1 MSRRPDPRGLRRR
14 RQRRLRVLVAAGVA
28 GALLAALAL
37 ASLRLEIFRVRY
49 ALAEA
54 VEVEQLLLERRRG
67 LVVEVAR
74 LRDPRRLRRIA
85 QQRGF
90 GLPERVIQLE
100 ARRPPST
107 GPSTGSVT
115 AGAAAGERP

>member
-1 MSRRPDPRGLRRR
+1 VG
-14 RQRRLRVLVAAGVA
+14 GVA

-37 ASLRLEIFRVRY
+37 ASLRLEIFRLRY

-54 VEVEQLLLERRRG
+54 VEVEQDLLQRRRE

-85 QQRGF
+85 RERGF

-100 ARRPPST
+100 ASGPPAAQRSA
-107 GPSTGSVT
+107 PGS
-115 AGAAAGERP
+115 AAGERP

>member
-1 MSRRPDPRGLRRR
+1 MSRKLQPRDARGRRR
-14 RQRRLRVLVAAGVA
+14 RRERRRRLLVAAGIA
-28 GALLAALAL
+28 GALVAALAL
-37 ASLRLEIFRVRY
+37 ASLRLEIFRLRY

-54 VEVEQLLLERRRG
+54 VAVEQELLERRRA

-85 QQRGF
+85 RERGF

-100 ARRPPST
+100 ASGAPST
-107 GPSTGSVT
+107 QRT
-115 AGAAAGERP
+115 RP

>member
-1 MSRRPDPRGLRRR
+1 VSHALQRRAPRAARRR
-14 RQRRLRVLVAAGVA
+14 RERRRRLLVVGGVA

-37 ASLRLEIFRVRY
+37 ASLRLEIFRLRY
-49 ALAEA
+49 ALAETVA
-54 VEVEQLLLERRRG
+54 VEQQLLERRRA

-85 QQRGF
+85 RERGF

-100 ARRPPST
+100 GGGPP
-107 GPSTGSVT
+107 PIPV
-115 AGAAAGERP
+115 AAVGERP